1 MKKQPFTTLTLLAL
15 FVALP
20 PVALASTTWYVDG
33 VNGNDGNTCQ
43 TPQTACKTIGHA
55 ISLASSGDSIVVAPA
70 TYTERLG
77 IAISLNVI
85 GSGARTT
92 IIDGQAAGS
101 VIGISSP
108 AQVTLSNITVRNGH
122 ASFGAGIYN
131 EGRLTINSSTV
142 TGNNAN
148 FFGSIISC
156 CAYGGGIYNG
166 TNGTLT
172 INNSTISA
180 NTAGGGGWHCGL
192 LPCQGSGGGIANVGQ
207 LRINNSTISGNSAFG
222 LPASTNGRGGGIFNG
237 YPGGMMVSNSTIS
250 GNSGTHGGGIYPGG
264 GFQNS
269 IVANNSG
276 QNCSNP
282 VTSDGYNLSSDGTCN
297 FNKVGDLNNHAPLL
311 GPLQN
316 NGGPTDTM
324 ALLLGSPA
332 IDAGNPAGCKDAQG
346 NLLLTDQRGM
356 PRPDKEDASGCD
368 MGAYESQG
376 DAGIGP
382 LQVAVPNV
390 VGETQAAATTAI
402 MGAGLVVGTVT
413 QQSSSTVASGDV
425 ISESPAAG
433 TNVAT
438 GSAVNLVV
446 STGPVPPSAPSL
458 LAPSS
463 LSFGNVLAGTIS
475 APQSAMLTNVGNT
488 PLKILS
494 MTYNDN
500 APGGFWDVLYTT
512 TCAPN
517 LTIAPGSSCAFS
529 IAFEANSNAS
539 GPQPGSVIMNF
550 AAGGSATLQLSANV
564 IP

>member
-1 MKKQPFTTLTLLAL
+1 MKALRNGMSTIAALAL
-15 FVALP
+15 AGIFFLALAP
-20 PVALASTTWYVDG
+20 IALASNTWYVDG
-33 VNGNDGNTCQ
+33 VSGSDSNNCNS
-43 TPQTACKTIGHA
+43 PQTACKTIGHA

-92 IIDGQAAGS
+92 IIDGHAAGS
-101 VIGISSP
+101 VIVISSP

-122 ASFGAGIYN
+122 SSFGAGIYN

-142 TGNNAN
+142 TDNNAN
-148 FFGSIISC
+148 FFGSRGITC

-180 NTAGGGGWHCGL
+180 NTAGGGGWWCGYV
-192 LPCQGSGGGIANVGQ
+192 PCQGSGGGIANVGQ

-222 LPASTNGRGGGIFNG
+222 LQASTNGRGGGVYSG

-250 GNSGTHGGGIYPGG
+250 GNRGTHGGGIYPGG

-282 VTSDGYNLSSDGTCN
+282 VASYGYNLSSDGTCN
-297 FNKVGDLNNHAPLL
+297 FNKVGDLNNHDPLL

-356 PRPDKEDASGCD
+356 PRPDREDANGCD
-368 MGAYESQG
+368 MGAYEG
-376 DAGIGP
+376 
-382 LQVAVPNV
+382 
-390 VGETQAAATTAI
+390 
-402 MGAGLVVGTVT
+402 
-413 QQSSSTVASGDV
+413 QSD
-425 ISESPAAG
+425 
-433 TNVAT
+433 
-438 GSAVNLVV
+438 
-446 STGPVPPSAPSL
+446 
-458 LAPSS
+458 
-463 LSFGNVLAGTIS
+463 
-475 APQSAMLTNVGNT
+475 
-488 PLKILS
+488 
-494 MTYNDN
+494 
-500 APGGFWDVLYTT
+500 
-512 TCAPN
+512 
-517 LTIAPGSSCAFS
+517 
-529 IAFEANSNAS
+529 
-539 GPQPGSVIMNF
+539 
-550 AAGGSATLQLSANV
+550 
-564 IP
+564 

>member
-222 LPASTNGRGGGIFNG
+222 LQWTSGGGGGIFNG

-438 GSAVNLVV
+438 RSAVNLVV

-475 APQSAMLTNVGNT
+475 APQSATLTNVGKASLT
-488 PLKILS
+488 ILS

-500 APGGFWDVLYTT
+500 APGGFFGSFHTT

-517 LTIAPGSSCAFS
+517 LTIAPGSSCTIS
-529 IAFEANSNAS
+529 IEFEANANAS
-539 GPQPGSVIMNF
+539 GPQSGSVVVNF